1 MRVYI
6 VRHGESETNLTATYT
21 GWMDVALT
29 EKGQEDARR
38 AGAILKGVRFDKI
51 FSSDLHRAMH
61 TAELAI
67 PGCSFETSPML
78 REVCLG
84 NLEGKPIASLTDA
97 DRAVIAQSGY
107 TAFGG
112 ESKEE
117 FHGRIS
123 GFLQKLSEMEY
134 ETVAVFAHGGWL
146 RGMLDQVI
154 GLKLPRD
161 KIYCNN
167 CTVAIIE
174 YTGSHWVLHSWMNL
188 Q

>member
-21 GWMDVALT
+21 GWMDAALT
-29 EKGQEDARR
+29 EKGQED
-38 AGAILKGVRFDKI
+38 
-51 FSSDLHRAMH
+51 RAMH

>member
-21 GWMDVALT
+21 GWMDVELT
-29 EKGQEDARR
+29 EKGKQDAQR
-38 AGAILKGVRFDKI
+38 AGTMLQNVKFDKI
-51 FSSDLHRAMH
+51 YSSDLRRAIH

-67 PGCSFETSPML
+67 PGCTYETSPML

-84 NLEGKPIASLTDA
+84 KLEGKPIASLTDA
-97 DRAVIAQSGY
+97 DRAEISQSGY

-117 FHGRIS
+117 FHNRIS
-123 GFLQKLSEMEY
+123 NFLEMLSNSELG
-134 ETVAVFAHGGWL
+134 TVGVFCHGGWL

-154 GLKLPRD
+154 GLSLPRNR
-161 KIYCNN
+161 ICCNN
-167 CTVAIIE
+167 CAIAIIE
-174 YTGSHWVLHSWMNL
+174 YTGTHWQLHSWMNL